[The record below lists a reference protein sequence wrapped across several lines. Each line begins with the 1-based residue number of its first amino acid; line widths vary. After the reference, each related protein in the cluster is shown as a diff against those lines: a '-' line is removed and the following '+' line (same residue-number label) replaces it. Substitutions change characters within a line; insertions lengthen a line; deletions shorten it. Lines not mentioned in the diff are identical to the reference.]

1 MVKDD
6 LVKRS
11 PVRLFEKKI
20 SGVLLAGEI
29 GVIASPKG
37 IGKTSVIVQIA
48 LDKLLQWK
56 KIIHISFNQHSDY
69 VMNWYEHIFDEF
81 TKKKNLENE
90 KDIKEEL
97 VSGRILMNFNQEGVN
112 SDVIRASLR
121 SIIVD
126 GGYKADAIIID
137 GFDFSIAKSDRLA
150 TLKEFAKGLGI
161 SVWYSCSLKNLDTDK
176 NHIPNVLKDF
186 QDVIDVLINLE
197 AKQSWTELIITKN
210 RESLNPQD
218 ASLKLDPKTL
228 LILES

>member
-20 SGVLLAGEI
+20 SGGLLAGEI

-48 LDKLLQWK
+48 LDKLLQGK

-126 GGYKADAIIID
+126 GGYKADAIIND

-150 TLKEFAKGLGI
+150 TLKEFAKSLGI

-197 AKQSWTELIITKN
+197 AKQSWT
-210 RESLNPQD
+210 
-218 ASLKLDPKTL
+218 
-228 LILES
+228 